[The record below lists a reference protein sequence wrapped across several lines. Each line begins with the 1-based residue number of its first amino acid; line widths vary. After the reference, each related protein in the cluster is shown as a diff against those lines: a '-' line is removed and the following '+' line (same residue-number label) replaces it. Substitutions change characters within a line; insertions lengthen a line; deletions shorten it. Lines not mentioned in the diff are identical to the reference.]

1 MSSSEDVIRYRRG
14 IALLEENGRDK
25 ILVSIS
31 DLRRYLAAW
40 ECLVRQRARVQ
51 PENKPE

>member
-1 MSSSEDVIRYRRG
+1 MTSADVLRYREG
-14 IALLEENGRDK
+14 IALMEAAGCHK
-25 ILVSIS
+25 IPVNIH

>member
-1 MSSSEDVIRYRRG
+1 MIRYRRG
-14 IALLEENGRDK
+14 IALLEEGGRDK

-40 ECLVRQRARVQ
+40 ECLVRQKVRVKDKK
-51 PENKPE
+51 ESA